1 MDPRTRRC
9 LWDIVLCSVSEVKP
23 NNKEV
28 SDMTLSLY
36 KTVSEETR
44 SLVPTQISTGL
55 LLRKLRLQPVS
66 PSPGFP
72 QHRPGDKQKY
82 GEAHVGTICRSTA
95 KK

>member
-1 MDPRTRRC
+1 
-9 LWDIVLCSVSEVKP
+9 
-23 NNKEV
+23 
-28 SDMTLSLY
+28 MTLSLY
-36 KTVSEETR
+36 KTMSEETR

-95 KK
+95 KKMRREGWGSREFTLHLYF